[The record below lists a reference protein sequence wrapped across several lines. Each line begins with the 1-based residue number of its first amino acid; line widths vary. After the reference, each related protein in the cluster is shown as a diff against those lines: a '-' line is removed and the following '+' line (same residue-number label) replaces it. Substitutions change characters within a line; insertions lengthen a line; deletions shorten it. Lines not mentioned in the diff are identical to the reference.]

1 MFIPR
6 FSRTAL
12 TRAVAAALT
21 LTLAVTLAC
30 GLHKADT
37 AFSKGDYDDALA
49 EYRKALVKDPDW
61 IEAKIGLRKS
71 AALAAEQHL
80 VKAKEAQRLGQVD
93 IETRE
98 VGLAVALDAS
108 NAVAVDWL
116 ARLERAAEQRR
127 AKAEAEESIDAEQKK
142 AEAKQ
147 ILPINP
153 RSLEGM
159 DLNFTRKTSLK
170 EILQQLSKNSGV
182 NIVLHQS
189 AAQQDQQVSVDLRGL
204 PFQRVLDT
212 LMLQSDLFYKVIDP
226 NTIMVFKKTPQ
237 NLQEYENKLIRTF
250 YLSNAEVDNVR
261 QIFNALMPQLRV
273 FVDKRLNAMTV
284 LAKPTDLAIAQR
296 IVNQLDK
303 AKAEVMIYLELLEVA
318 ETDTESL
325 GLLPVVTPSDTV
337 GTYSVGATAS
347 GGASNLN
354 QTTGSLRISKS
365 TINFLFPSLRLDM
378 LKESGATKLLANP
391 NVRVVSGETGEVNIG
406 DKIST
411 TQSSI
416 GGLTSAT
423 GTTTTGTTA
432 TTATSALST
441 LGGALTT
448 QTQYSYEDV
457 GVQIKVKPR
466 VHFNGDITI
475 DLETDIKTQK
485 AGSTPG
491 RPDLSQRVIK
501 TSARLRDGE
510 TAIFGGM
517 LKEEERKDLQGI
529 WGLTSIPVVGD
540 LLGHHNNYKAKTDV
554 ILTMRAVVVRK
565 PDLAEEDFEA
575 FDPDLAPN
583 AAKPFSPPETKG
595 TPRVPMNA
603 VPPSKPQPAAPAA
616 SPQAAPAAVPGAP
629 APPAATPPVPPLPGA
644 AQPGAVPPGEAQPG
658 AAPNAASPPQAPGSP
673 QAGAASTQDADAGG
687 SLVFFMNPISLE
699 VPKGNTVRI
708 TLFASGAQGLTSGT
722 MELKVDPKLTV
733 TGFAAGDFLTADGG
747 SLTGV
752 PGPNGS
758 LVLTFQRK
766 TGATDSGT
774 FATLDVQATATGQAP
789 ILIQGGQYMVG
800 SNPIPARFSNAL
812 ITVN

>member
-1 MFIPR
+1 M
-6 FSRTAL
+6 
-12 TRAVAAALT
+12 AAALT
-21 LTLAVTLAC
+21 LALAVTLAC

-37 AFSKGDYDDALA
+37 AYSKGDYDDALA

-296 IVNQLDK
+296 IVSQLDK

-325 GLLPVVTPSDTV
+325 GLLPVITPSDTA

-416 GGLTSAT
+416 GGLPS
-423 GTTTTGTTA
+423 
-432 TTATSALST
+432 
-441 LGGALTT
+441 
-448 QTQYSYEDV
+448 
-457 GVQIKVKPR
+457 
-466 VHFNGDITI
+466 
-475 DLETDIKTQK
+475 
-485 AGSTPG
+485 
-491 RPDLSQRVIK
+491 RP
-501 TSARLRDGE
+501 
-510 TAIFGGM
+510 
-517 LKEEERKDLQGI
+517 
-529 WGLTSIPVVGD
+529 
-540 LLGHHNNYKAKTDV
+540 
-554 ILTMRAVVVRK
+554 
-565 PDLAEEDFEA
+565 
-575 FDPDLAPN
+575 
-583 AAKPFSPPETKG
+583 PP
-595 TPRVPMNA
+595 
-603 VPPSKPQPAAPAA
+603 
-616 SPQAAPAAVPGAP
+616 P
-629 APPAATPPVPPLPGA
+629 APPPLPPPAPFHHRRGPHHPD
-644 AQPGAVPPGEAQPG
+644 PG
-658 AAPNAASPPQAPGSP
+658 
-673 QAGAASTQDADAGG
+673 
-687 SLVFFMNPISLE
+687 
-699 VPKGNTVRI
+699 
-708 TLFASGAQGLTSGT
+708 
-722 MELKVDPKLTV
+722 
-733 TGFAAGDFLTADGG
+733 
-747 SLTGV
+747 
-752 PGPNGS
+752 
-758 LVLTFQRK
+758 
-766 TGATDSGT
+766 
-774 FATLDVQATATGQAP
+774 TATRTWG
-789 ILIQGGQYMVG
+789 
-800 SNPIPARFSNAL
+800 
-812 ITVN
+812 